1 VTSGLAAIARPGSRS
16 LGELRPAV
24 LPPEAPT
31 PTGHRSQTQWNRR
44 PWRRHPGHGF
54 QQQQHLTERFTNA
67 VGRLDPSTSVVTEFP
82 LAPDAGPEGIAA
94 APDGS
99 LWSTQFNA
107 GNIAR
112 ITTAGL
118 IAEAR
123 RIRGSEPFGITVAPD
138 GNPWY
143 AELSAN
149 KIPSCN

>member
-1 VTSGLAAIARPGSRS
+1 M
-16 LGELRPAV
+16 
-24 LPPEAPT
+24 
-31 PTGHRSQTQWNRR
+31 W
-44 PWRRHPGHGF
+44 F
-54 QQQQHLTERFTNA
+54 TERFTNA

-82 LAPDAGPEGIAA
+82 LAPGAGPEGIAA

-99 LWSTQFNA
+99 LWFTQSNA

-118 IAEAR
+118 ITEAR
-123 RIRGSEPFGITVAPD
+123 RINGSEPFGIAVAPA

-149 KIPSCN
+149 KIAVLQLR